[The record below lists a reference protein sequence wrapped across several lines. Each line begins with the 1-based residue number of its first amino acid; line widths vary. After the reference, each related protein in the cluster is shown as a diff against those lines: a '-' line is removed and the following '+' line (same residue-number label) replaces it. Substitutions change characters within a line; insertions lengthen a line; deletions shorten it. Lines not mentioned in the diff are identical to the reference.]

1 MDCEKFESALMDELY
16 GELDELTSAAAK
28 RHVSGCAR
36 CSALLGGLRATRRV
50 AALPRVEPPADLEQ
64 RILAAAAAA
73 TPKAVPLRGRL
84 ARAVSLAGSWA
95 MRPQTAMA
103 AVFLV
108 MIGTSVL
115 LLRGKSSRAP
125 ASAEMTVTEEGT
137 PAPAAPPA
145 AVAAAAP
152 ASSAAPEPYAAARA
166 ERSSALLPPPSPTSA
181 GGGASDFAFAPAA
194 DAPDDSRMRAPAK
207 SMMAKGEDGLG
218 AVALNAPAR
227 GAAAGA
233 MPAFAPPPP
242 PAPGSPAPVAAAA
255 PRVGGVEGAG
265 GPFAA
270 APMEATAPAA
280 QASAAPPGDPS
291 DELWA
296 ARTARDAAAR
306 QGRACPS
313 GPRFDDV
320 ASRAPG
326 TQQGWDALYEGAL
339 CYESL
344 GEFGSARTRLG
355 TLLGVPSYRDR
366 ARATLDRINKE
377 QGRGAAAA
385 AHAAPRA
392 APAAPAS
399 PPATDA
405 DQH

>member
-36 CSALLGGLRATRRV
+36 CAALLSGLRATRRV
-50 AALPRVEPPADLEQ
+50 AAVPRVEPPEGLEQ

-73 TPKAVPLRGRL
+73 TPRMVPLRGRL

-137 PAPAAPPA
+137 PAPAQSAGSPTAPAGEPERPAVQASPPA
-145 AVAAAAP
+145 AVALARPQERLAP
-152 ASSAAPEPYAAARA
+152 APTTGWAQ
-166 ERSSALLPPPSPTSA
+166 PPSDSPV
-181 GGGASDFAFAPAA
+181 D
-194 DAPDDSRMRAPAK
+194 DARMRSPAK
-207 SMMAKGEDGLG
+207 AAKGGEDGLG
-218 AVALNAPAR
+218 SVAQNNAYR
-227 GAAAGA
+227 GAAGAGGPPLPPSPAAMAAPAAADRASGAGFAGA
-233 MPAFAPPPP
+233 PSEAE
-242 PAPGSPAPVAAAA
+242 GAPVAAA
-255 PRVGGVEGAG
+255 
-265 GPFAA
+265 
-270 APMEATAPAA
+270 PAVD
-280 QASAAPPGDPS
+280 PG

-296 ARTARDAAAR
+296 ARAARDAAAR
-306 QGRACPS
+306 QGHPCPS
-313 GPRFDDV
+313 GARFDDV
-320 ASRAPG
+320 ASRTPG
-326 TQQGWDALYEGAL
+326 SQSGWDALYEGAL

-344 GEFGSARTRLG
+344 GDFGSARTRLG

-366 ARATLDRINKE
+366 ARATLDRIGRE
-377 QGRGAAAA
+377 QQGGTAAA
-385 AHAAPRA
+385 AHAAPKA
-392 APAAPAS
+392 APATAPAAP
-399 PPATDA
+399 PADA
-405 DQH
+405 VH

>member
-84 ARAVSLAGSWA
+84 AHAVSMAGSWA
-95 MRPQTAMA
+95 MRPQTAMV

-152 ASSAAPEPYAAARA
+152 LSSAAPEAYVANRA
-166 ERSSALLPPPSPTSA
+166 DRPSALLPPPSPTTGA
-181 GGGASDFAFAPAA
+181 GAGFAVAPAA
-194 DAPDDSRMRAPAK
+194 DALDDNRMRSPAK

-233 MPAFAPPPP
+233 TPAFAPPPP
-242 PAPGSPAPVAAAA
+242 PAAASPAPVGPAG
-255 PRVGGVEGAG
+255 PRLEGTG
-265 GPFAA
+265 GPFAG
-270 APMEATAPAA
+270 APLEATAP
-280 QASAAPPGDPS
+280 PPGDPS

-385 AHAAPRA
+385 AHAAPKA

-399 PPATDA
+399 PPAADA
-405 DQH
+405 EQH